1 MKETLMKGS
10 LNYCCIALV
19 GCCLAFSAC
28 SKNEGIDREKGS
40 IEKMTDHT
48 ADVIGTRIR
57 TPIDQARSVQGM
69 ARERLKRTDKPL

>member
-1 MKETLMKGS
+1 MKIS

-28 SKNEGIDREKGS
+28 SRNEELEREKGS
-40 IEKMTDHT
+40 IEKMTDDA
-48 ADVIGTRIR
+48 ADAIGTRIR